1 MRSPLRLLVAI
12 LVLLGA
18 TVLQVRAQTLTAN
31 AGPDQQGMDI
41 NTTVNLNGTG
51 SVGATTYKWTFSK
64 RPSGSAAVLVNPLT
78 ATASFVPDRG
88 GPYTLKLT
96 VGNGV
101 STKSDTVVITTSNH
115 PPVANAGA
123 DVLSTV
129 AKTVTLNGTGSTDPD
144 LNPLTYQWTLISHP
158 DTSVSALT
166 RATTN
171 KAALFLD
178 RPGTYVVQLVVK
190 DGALVSAPD
199 QVTISTSNTA
209 PVSNAGPDR
218 QVAPGSFVQLNGT
231 ASSDIDGNRIT
242 YAWTLKRPS
251 GSTAAFDDKTSP
263 MPTFKADKAGSYTA
277 TLKVS
282 DGLLSAS
289 DSVVITT
296 GTNRYPVA
304 RTKADDVAMTQ
315 GQTIQLDAGDSTDS
329 NGGPLAY
336 SWTITAR
343 PSGSAATI
351 SAPTTPRPTFTADR
365 AGSYTF
371 SLLVT
376 DAGALTSTDP
386 QVVGTPLP
394 QANAGPDQTATVGT
408 PVTLDG
414 SRSSHLRPNAAIA
427 YGWSLVSTP
436 AGSTAEFDDPTDPQ
450 PHFTPDLPGLYI
462 AELVLFDGTRLSR
475 ADTVAI
481 STNGNLPPTVD
492 LGPDRKVTLGA
503 LVTVDALAADP
514 DMDALTF
521 SWSLLSA
528 PAGSAATLSAAAGTP
543 VHITPDVAGD
553 YIVQLTATDSG
564 QLSAVDTLV
573 ITTGNTTPTVT
584 GPADGAASTGVA
596 VPLSAVAS
604 DPDGNPVELFEPA
617 RQS

>member
-1 MRSPLRLLVAI
+1 M
-12 LVLLGA
+12 
-18 TVLQVRAQTLTAN
+18 
-31 AGPDQQGMDI
+31 
-41 NTTVNLNGTG
+41 
-51 SVGATTYKWTFSK
+51 
-64 RPSGSAAVLVNPLT
+64 LVNPLT

-88 GPYTLKLT
+88 GVYTLKLT
-96 VGNGV
+96 VRNGV

-158 DTSVSALT
+158 DTSVSAPDQSHHQQG
-166 RATTN
+166 RAVPRS
-171 KAALFLD
+171 A
-178 RPGTYVVQLVVK
+178 GHVYMVQLVVK
-190 DGALVSAPD
+190 DGALFSAPD
-199 QVTISTSNTA
+199 QVTIGTSNTA
-209 PVSNAGPDR
+209 PISNAGPDR
-218 QVAPGSFVQLNGT
+218 QIALGSFVQLNGT

-251 GSTAAFDDKTSP
+251 GSTAVFDDKTSP

-289 DSVVITT
+289 DSIVITT
-296 GTNRYPVA
+296 GANRNPVA
-304 RTKADDVAMTQ
+304 RTKADDVAMTL

-365 AGSYTF
+365 AGGYTF

-394 QANAGPDQTATVGT
+394 QANAGPDQTATVGL

-414 SRSSHLRPNAAIA
+414 SRSSASQAGCGDRAC
-427 YGWSLVSTP
+427 GWSMISAP

-462 AELVLFDGTRLSR
+462 AELVLFDGARLSK

-492 LGPDRKVTLGA
+492 LGPDRKVTLGG
-503 LVTVDALAADP
+503 LVTVDALTADP

-528 PAGSAATLSAAAGTP
+528 PAGNAAITVRSGRRARAHHRLMSRGT
-543 VHITPDVAGD
+543 
-553 YIVQLTATDSG
+553 S
-564 QLSAVDTLV
+564 S
-573 ITTGNTTPTVT
+573 
-584 GPADGAASTGVA
+584 S
-596 VPLSAVAS
+596 S
-604 DPDGNPVELFEPA
+604 
-617 RQS
+617 